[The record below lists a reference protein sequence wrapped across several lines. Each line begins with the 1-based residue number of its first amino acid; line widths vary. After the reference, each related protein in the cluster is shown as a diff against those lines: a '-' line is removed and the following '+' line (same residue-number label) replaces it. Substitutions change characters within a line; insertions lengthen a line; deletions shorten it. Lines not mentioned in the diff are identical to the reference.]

1 MNENTELRN
10 IAWNK
15 LWGEK
20 WFGKILFA
28 SILLNLISRT
38 IHNLVRD
45 LFNTSLLQEEN
56 IKTLLNQVASGA
68 ADFGQL
74 KHLSIFAVVFLFLT
88 LITVG
93 ITKFG
98 KSIILINAA
107 ENKSEDWLG
116 AAFSGFK
123 MPLGLAALSFRVTMV
138 FIGWSILAILTC
150 GIIGGSLSCLL
161 NILPENELLHIA
173 SLCILTFIISSFSIA
188 IISIPI
194 YRYRYL
200 FRLKADNPEWSA
212 GKCMRK
218 CRALTKGEKWR
229 IFKHDCAYWR
239 ILLAPILIVTAV
251 ILLKAHQIIT
261 LVANNYL
268 PSTQEGTM
276 PLPESLA
283 AFANPE
289 GCIAYVYLAIY
300 LLAFIL
306 FAIAGIYISVG
317 QTLLYRK
324 IVSEKAKDT
333 DNTDE

>member
-74 KHLSIFAVVFLFLT
+74 KHLSIFTVVFLFLT

-98 KSIILINAA
+98 KSVILINAA
-107 ENKSEDWLG
+107 ENKAEGWLG

-150 GIIGGSLSCLL
+150 GIIGVSLSYLL
-161 NILPENELLHIA
+161 NILPENEPLHIA
-173 SLCILTFIISSFSIA
+173 SLFILTFILTFIISSFFIA

-239 ILLAPILIVTAV
+239 ILLAPFLIVTAV

-268 PSTQEGTM
+268 PNTQEGAM
-276 PLPESLA
+276 PLPESFA
-283 AFANPE
+283 AIANPE
-289 GCIAYVYLAIY
+289 GFIAYVYLAIY

-324 IVSEKAKDT
+324 IVSEKAKA
-333 DNTDE
+333 

>member
-38 IHNLVRD
+38 ILNLVRD

-107 ENKSEDWLG
+107 ENKSEGWLG

-150 GIIGGSLSCLL
+150 GIIGGSLSYLL
-161 NILPENELLHIA
+161 NILILPENELLHIA

-268 PSTQEGTM
+268 PNTQEGTM
-276 PLPESLA
+276 PLPESFA

-324 IVSEKAKDT
+324 IVSEKAKA
-333 DNTDE
+333 

>member
-107 ENKSEDWLG
+107 ENKSEGWLG

-268 PSTQEGTM
+268 PNTQEGTM

-324 IVSEKAKDT
+324 IVSEKAKA
-333 DNTDE
+333 